1 MRAARLA
8 RDFSIAFPDG
18 PEAMRLMI
26 RQLVDYSAAALDEST
41 LVDCAI
47 AVHAAHRAL
56 KEFRADA
63 AVSNVLIADIVV
75 VALGRRVGTRGA
87 QFDESTLRRRY
98 LKPARRRAR
107 TPAFAEWQRG
117 WNVLREVAVQATTT
131 AAPAVPGHLG
141 AFHDAIRQRLQPS
154 ARR

>member
-1 MRAARLA
+1 MAYTAIQ
-8 RDFSIAFPDG
+8 DFSGIIG
-18 PEAMRLMI
+18 G
-26 RQLVDYSAAALDEST
+26 
-41 LVDCAI
+41 
-47 AVHAAHRAL
+47 AL

-63 AVSNVLIADIVV
+63 AHAAVSNVLIADLVV